1 MRNKF
6 FISMLRFPNKCEY
19 QKMLDKRYFNRNRI
33 DRVIQTIQK
42 EFNKSSK
49 EAKDKHAKSKDKH
62 DKSKDK
68 QDKSN
73 DE

>member
-33 DRVIQTIQK
+33 NRVIQTIEK
-42 EFNKSSK
+42 EFNKLSK
-49 EAKDKHAKSKDKH
+49 EAKDKYDKSS

-68 QDKSN
+68 SSAK
-73 DE
+73 

>member
-33 DRVIQTIQK
+33 NRVIQTIQK
-42 EFNKSSK
+42 EFKLSK
-49 EAKDKHAKSKDKH
+49 EAKDKHDKSNDKY

-68 QDKSN
+68 
-73 DE
+73 